1 MSSNKI
7 QNKICKHLGPDR
19 IKNDLAA
26 RGSGFLIDQMEI
38 WCHVCTSDSFLEKN
52 LVLKDMVEI

>member
-1 MSSNKI
+1 MFQKKI
-7 QNKICKHLGPDR
+7 SENLGLDQ

-38 WCHVCTSDSFLEKN
+38 CCHVCTSDSFLEQN

>member
-1 MSSNKI
+1 MFQKKI
-7 QNKICKHLGPDR
+7 SENLGLDQ

-38 WCHVCTSDSFLEKN
+38 WCHVCTRDFLEKN